1 MEKTGE
7 TAPKAGLA
15 TAISLVIGNTIG
27 SGVFLLP
34 ATLAGYG
41 AVSLAGWLFSFL
53 GALSLAVVFARLS
66 KRKPG
71 AGGPYAYS
79 REAFGDFIGFQVA
92 WGYWISVWVGNA
104 AIVTSAVSYLGIF
117 IPAMKEAP
125 IAGGATGLGIIW
137 LLTWVNSMGIR
148 EAGWVQKTTTVLK
161 LLPLFLVPLFGIF
174 FLEPAHFQPF
184 NRSDQ
189 SLFGAITA
197 TASLTLWAFLGIESA
212 TVPAAHI
219 RDPEKTIPKAT
230 VWGTLVVALVYIS
243 GSIAIM
249 GIIPP
254 ADLQVSQAP
263 YAEAAEKLW
272 GPFGRYL
279 VAAGAVIA
287 SIGSLNGWIL
297 IQGQIPM
304 AAAVDRVFP
313 SFFKK
318 TNKKGVPMAGMVLS
332 SLLLSAL
339 MATNYNKS
347 MVSTFQFM
355 LLLATTSVLI
365 PYLFCA
371 LAYLGQCIGWRK
383 GRAALQPGAYI
394 AFIAFLFSFWA
405 IGGAGQEAVY
415 WGFLLL
421 CAGTPLYIWLKSAG
435 KINTPGSADESS
447 ARQ

>member
-161 LLPLFLVPLFGIF
+161 LLPL
-174 FLEPAHFQPF
+174 
-184 NRSDQ
+184 
-189 SLFGAITA
+189 
-197 TASLTLWAFLGIESA
+197 
-212 TVPAAHI
+212 
-219 RDPEKTIPKAT
+219 
-230 VWGTLVVALVYIS
+230 
-243 GSIAIM
+243 
-249 GIIPP
+249 
-254 ADLQVSQAP
+254 
-263 YAEAAEKLW
+263 
-272 GPFGRYL
+272 
-279 VAAGAVIA
+279 
-287 SIGSLNGWIL
+287 
-297 IQGQIPM
+297 
-304 AAAVDRVFP
+304 
-313 SFFKK
+313 
-318 TNKKGVPMAGMVLS
+318 
-332 SLLLSAL
+332 
-339 MATNYNKS
+339 
-347 MVSTFQFM
+347 
-355 LLLATTSVLI
+355 
-365 PYLFCA
+365 
-371 LAYLGQCIGWRK
+371 
-383 GRAALQPGAYI
+383 
-394 AFIAFLFSFWA
+394 
-405 IGGAGQEAVY
+405 
-415 WGFLLL
+415 
-421 CAGTPLYIWLKSAG
+421 
-435 KINTPGSADESS
+435 
-447 ARQ
+447 